1 MNEMQELKTAERP
14 QLNLFDIPLVFA
26 IGILSFVFHE
36 LAHGLCGK
44 LLGYDM
50 YVGINRAGLA
60 SGEYSQEWHNQLVS
74 AAGPLFTIFIAIVG
88 LALIRQF
95 NWVRVLPIVFFSAM
109 MRAIATLVSVSHPN
123 DEARVSEWLGIGKW
137 TLPFLVPLFLGW
149 LVFLAAERLKLN
161 WKSWALVFIVSSLA
175 VTTVVLTEAYWPKIN
190 I

>member
-1 MNEMQELKTAERP
+1 MNESQTNKSLLRP
-14 QLNLFDIPLVFA
+14 QLKLFDIPLVFA
-26 IGILSFVFHE
+26 VGILSFVFHE

-44 LLGYDM
+44 LLGYEM

-60 SGEYSQEWHNQLVS
+60 NGEYSHEWHNQLVS

-95 NWVRVLPIVFFSAM
+95 KWVRIFPIVFFSAM

-149 LVFLAAERLKLN
+149 LVFQSAERLQLT
-161 WKSWALVFIVSSLA
+161 WKSLALVFIVSSFA
-175 VTTVVLTEAYWPKIN
+175 VTTVVVTEAYWPRIN